1 MHNSCLDRTEF
12 FPPEAPRWCDQ
23 KPTST
28 FAQICCYDRDMCNDG
43 LRPEL
48 TSNDSE
54 SDVTVEGSTGNLST
68 VCPHPIFFNKCRA
81 NDLIITRKYG
91 TNLGFFLINGLYC
104 LYHNCCFV
112 LN

>member
-28 FAQICCYDRDMCNDG
+28 FAQICCFDRNMCNDG
-43 LRPEL
+43 LTPEL

-54 SDVTVEGSTGNLST
+54 SDVTIQGTAGKFEYCVPPPSLY
-68 VCPHPIFFNKCRA
+68 FFS
-81 NDLIITRKYG
+81 
-91 TNLGFFLINGLYC
+91 
-104 LYHNCCFV
+104 
-112 LN
+112 